1 MLETREGYDEENET
15 RTVRGM
21 GQRSYRR
28 ERDREGQS
36 KVAGHYLVLTP
47 CASVPRTYCR
57 KRRGH
62 MAWAIAMALHLQ
74 SRGGRGSRAAG
85 RSTAV

>member
-1 MLETREGYDEENET
+1 MLETQERYDEENET
-15 RTVRGM
+15 RAVGGM

-28 ERDREGQS
+28 ERDKEGQV
-36 KVAGHYLVLTP
+36 KVAGHSYLVLTP

-62 MAWAIAMALHLQ
+62 MARAIAMA
-74 SRGGRGSRAAG
+74 
-85 RSTAV
+85 